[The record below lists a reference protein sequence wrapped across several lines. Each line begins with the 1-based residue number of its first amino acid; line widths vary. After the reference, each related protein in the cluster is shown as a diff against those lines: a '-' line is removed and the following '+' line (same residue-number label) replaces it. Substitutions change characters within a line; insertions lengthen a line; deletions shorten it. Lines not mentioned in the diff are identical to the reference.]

1 MSEFDHRATKWDDFP
16 IHRERSAAIAKALL
30 TSGLVKKKQRLL
42 DFGAGSGL
50 LGEFLGPHCRE
61 MVLMDSSAGMVEVM
75 RDKVIRNGWF
85 TLEPLHHDLLVEP
98 YQDCPFDGI
107 VSQMVLHHIDD
118 IPSLLLRFYEMLRP
132 GGFLAIADLYP
143 EDGSFHGEGFT
154 GHLGFEPAVLITWLE
169 EAGFEPI
176 SLEPCFTIRK
186 EREERLL
193 SFPLFL
199 SLSKR
204 K

>member
-1 MSEFDHRATKWDDFP
+1 MSEFDDRAANWDDFP
-16 IHRERSAAIAKALL
+16 VHIERSKAIAKALL
-30 TSGLVKKKQRLL
+30 ATGVVKKDHRLL

-61 MVLMDSSAGMVEVM
+61 MVLMDNSAGMVEVM

-98 YQDCPFDGI
+98 YLDCPFDGI
-107 VSQMVLHHIDD
+107 VTQMVLHHIDD
-118 IPSLLLRFYEMLRP
+118 IPSLLQRFYEMLRP
-132 GGFLAIADLYP
+132 DGFLAIADLYP

-154 GHLGFEPAVLITWLE
+154 GHLGFEPAVLTAWLD
-169 EAGFEPI
+169 EAGFELC
-176 SLEPCFTIRK
+176 SLEPCFSVRK
-186 EREERLL
+186 QREGEELL
-193 SFPLFL
+193 FPLFL
-199 SLSKR
+199 ALARR

>member
-1 MSEFDHRATKWDDFP
+1 MSEFDSRAAKWDDFP
-16 IHRERSAAIAKALL
+16 VHIERSRAIARALL
-30 TSGLVKKKQRLL
+30 DSGLIKKNHRLL

-75 RDKVIRNGWF
+75 RDKVVRNGWIN
-85 TLEPLHHDLLVEP
+85 LEPIHHDLLVEP
-98 YQDCPFDGI
+98 YLGCPFDGI
-107 VSQMVLHHIDD
+107 VTQMVLHHIDD
-118 IPSLLLRFYEMLRP
+118 IPALLLRFSEMLRP

-154 GHLGFEPAVLITWLE
+154 GHLGFGPAVLTAWLD

-176 SLEPCFTIRK
+176 SLEPCFTVRK
-186 EREERLL
+186 PRGEQLL

-199 SLSKR
+199 ALAKR

>member
-1 MSEFDHRATKWDDFP
+1 MSDFDSRAAGWDANP
-16 IHRERSAAIAKALL
+16 MHRERAEAIVKALL
-30 TSGLVKKKQRLL
+30 ATGVVKKTHRLL

-50 LGEFLGPHCRE
+50 LGELLGPHCRE
-61 MVLMDSSAGMVEVM
+61 MVLMDRSAGMVEVM
-75 RDKVIRNGWF
+75 RDKVVRNGWF

-98 YQDCPFDGI
+98 YLGCPFDGI
-107 VSQMVLHHIDD
+107 VTQMVLHHIDD
-118 IPSLLLRFYEMLRP
+118 IPALLLRFCEMLRP

-154 GHLGFEPAVLITWLE
+154 GHLGFETAVLTAWLD

-176 SLEPCFTIRK
+176 SLEPCFTVRK
-186 EREERLL
+186 PRGEQLL

-199 SLSKR
+199 ALAKR

>member
-1 MSEFDHRATKWDDFP
+1 MSDFDSRAADWDANP
-16 IHRERSAAIAKALL
+16 MHRERAEAIVKALL
-30 TSGLVKKKQRLL
+30 ATGVVKKTHRLL

-50 LGEFLGPHCRE
+50 LGELLGTLCRE

-75 RDKVIRNGWF
+75 RDKVVRNGWIN
-85 TLEPLHHDLLVEP
+85 LEPIHHDLLVEA
-98 YQDCPFDGI
+98 YLGCPFDGI
-107 VSQMVLHHIDD
+107 VTQMVLHHIDD
-118 IPSLLLRFYEMLRP
+118 IPALLLRFSEMLRP

-154 GHLGFEPAVLITWLE
+154 GHLGFEPAVLTAWLD

-176 SLEPCFTIRK
+176 SLEPCFTVRK
-186 EREERLL
+186 PRGEQLL

-199 SLSKR
+199 ALAKR